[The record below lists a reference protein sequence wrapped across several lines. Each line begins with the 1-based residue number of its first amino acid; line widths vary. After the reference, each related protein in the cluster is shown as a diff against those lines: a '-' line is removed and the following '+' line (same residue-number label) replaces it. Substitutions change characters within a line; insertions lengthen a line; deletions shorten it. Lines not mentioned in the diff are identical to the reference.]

1 MLLAVTATNSYHVD
15 SSLLLRQHYG
25 IVFKP
30 RETFRPIIGHWLH
43 SFGFSLPAYPP
54 VTAEARQLDCQ
65 HVSEANRTHCLRM
78 KPYIDS
84 LGLIQRNMSNALRDM
99 MRGIDG
105 IIPERPIP
113 RRRTR
118 VSRSWIPVLGNI
130 LHTVAGTATTEKVR
144 KALTAVDEMRR
155 TQAVALNQWA
165 KAEGDIASLTQVVDE
180 RMNALQRLVT
190 DEWQSK
196 VRQYHMLSATIDDV
210 LSISSLVPT
219 LIQRTAQFSSVMVH
233 TEQLRLALL
242 DAINGRLNTFLINHD
257 HMYIARMQ
265 IGLELRKINPR
276 LSLALTNT
284 GDAYQLHDF
293 VISRQRR
300 DVFITVKF
308 PVTWMEQVF
317 TLYDVITYAVTM
329 PDDSQ
334 HSTRLDTDVTAFAF
348 EPTADYYLEFS
359 SMPTVHNRMLYLSNV
374 RERLRHA
381 SAYSCIFALF
391 RNSAEYIH
399 DLCSFVLLPHSLA
412 PSVLAFD
419 ASTVLF
425 TNVTNVTRTWPGQR

>member
-1 MLLAVTATNSYHVD
+1 MSSASTYTSKSLNLMATVLLVLGHTTLFFLVTMSMGNTSYSFSLLLMLLAVTATNSYHVD

-30 RETFRPIIGHWLH
+30 RETFRPIVGHWLH
-43 SFGFSLPAYPP
+43 SFGLSLPAYPP

-196 VRQYHMLSATIDDV
+196 VRQFTC
-210 LSISSLVPT
+210 
-219 LIQRTAQFSSVMVH
+219 
-233 TEQLRLALL
+233 
-242 DAINGRLNTFLINHD
+242 
-257 HMYIARMQ
+257 
-265 IGLELRKINPR
+265 
-276 LSLALTNT
+276 
-284 GDAYQLHDF
+284 YQL
-293 VISRQRR
+293 
-300 DVFITVKF
+300 
-308 PVTWMEQVF
+308 P
-317 TLYDVITYAVTM
+317 
-329 PDDSQ
+329 
-334 HSTRLDTDVTAFAF
+334 
-348 EPTADYYLEFS
+348 
-359 SMPTVHNRMLYLSNV
+359 
-374 RERLRHA
+374 
-381 SAYSCIFALF
+381 
-391 RNSAEYIH
+391 
-399 DLCSFVLLPHSLA
+399 
-412 PSVLAFD
+412 
-419 ASTVLF
+419 
-425 TNVTNVTRTWPGQR
+425 